1 MSLRERTAAD
11 DVLEARER
19 FVARGVAT
27 PRLVVTRAEGAQVE
41 AADGTLYLD
50 FAGGIACQ
58 NTGHGFAPVVAAIH
72 EQVDR
77 FLHQCFMV
85 GTYEPYVEV
94 CRRLAEHSPCT
105 GERQK
110 SILVNSG
117 AEAIENAVKIARAA
131 TGRPA
136 VVVFE
141 NGFHG
146 RTLLTMAMTSKV
158 RPYKAG
164 FGPFPGEVYR
174 AAAPYPYRGI
184 DTDAAMA
191 SLEHLFKSEVEAE
204 TVACV
209 VLETVQGEGGF
220 IPMPADYLARLRELC
235 DAHGILFVADEVQSG
250 VGRTGPMWAI
260 EHSGVAPD
268 LLVSGK
274 SLGGGLPLAAVTGRA
289 EVMDA
294 PGPGGL
300 GGTFGGNPVAC
311 AAAAVVL
318 DTIAAPEFRAR
329 ADALG
334 ATLRTRL
341 DELAG
346 RHDAVGDVRGLGPM
360 LALELREQSPDLAQ
374 KVTAAAFER
383 GLLLLSCGLYGNV
396 LRLLPPLDGHRRGAR
411 PRARAPGG
419 VACRRRLRST
429 SASPGCASATAT
441 SLRSTGSTW
450 RSGAA
455 SSSPCSGPPA
465 PARRRRCA

>member
-1 MSLRERTAAD
+1 MALREPMATD
-11 DVLEARER
+11 GVLEARER
-19 FVARGVAT
+19 YVARGVST
-27 PRLVVTRAEGAQVE
+27 PRLVVTRAEGAHVE
-41 AADGTLYLD
+41 DAEGRVFLD

-85 GTYEPYVEV
+85 GTYEPYVAV
-94 CRRLAEHSPCT
+94 CRRLAEHSPCS
-105 GERQK
+105 GEQQK
-110 SILVNSG
+110 SILVSSG
-117 AEAIENAVKIARAA
+117 AEAIENAVKIARSA
-131 TGRPA
+131 TGRSG

-164 FGPFPGEVYR
+164 FGPFPGEIYR

-184 DTDAAMA
+184 DTAAAIA
-191 SLEHLFKSEVEAE
+191 SLEHLFKSEVDAAS
-204 TVACV
+204 VACV

-220 IPMPADYLARLRELC
+220 IPMPGDYLARLAELC
-235 DAHGILFVADEVQSG
+235 SRHGILFVADEVQSG

-260 EHSGVAPD
+260 DHFEGVQPD

-274 SLGGGLPLAAVTGRA
+274 SLGGGLPLAAVTGRS

-318 DTIAAPEFRAR
+318 DTVALPEFRAR
-329 ADALG
+329 ADELG
-334 ATLRTRL
+334 VTLWARL
-341 DELAG
+341 DELAE
-346 RHDAVGDVRGLGPM
+346 RHEAIGEVRGLGPM
-360 LALELREQSPDLAQ
+360 LAFELREQSPELAQ
-374 KVTAAAFER
+374 AVTAAAFER
-383 GLLLLSCGLYGNV
+383 GLLLLACGLYGNV
-396 LRLLPPLDGHRRGAR
+396 LRLLPPLTVTDDELDRGLQLLEESL
-411 PRARAPGG
+411 
-419 VACRRRLRST
+419 VA
-429 SASPGCASATAT
+429 
-441 SLRSTGSTW
+441 
-450 RSGAA
+450 AA
-455 SSSPCSGPPA
+455 D
-465 PARRRRCA
+465 

>member
-1 MSLRERTAAD
+1 MSLREEASVD
-11 DVLEARER
+11 DVLAARQR
-19 FVARGVAT
+19 YVARGVST
-27 PRLVVTRAEGAQVE
+27 PKLVVVGAEGARVE
-41 AADGTLYLD
+41 AADGTTYLD

-72 EQVDR
+72 EQVDK

-94 CRRLAEHSPCT
+94 CRRLAEHSPCA
-105 GERQK
+105 GREQK

-184 DTDAAMA
+184 GADAAIA
-191 SLEHLFKSEVEAE
+191 DLEHLFKSEVEAE
-204 TVACV
+204 SVACV

-220 IPMPADYLARLRELC
+220 IPMPPDYPARLAELC
-235 DAHGILFVADEVQSG
+235 TRYGILYVADEVQSG

-260 EHSGVAPD
+260 EHYDGVRPD

-289 EVMDA
+289 EIMDA

-300 GGTFGGNPVAC
+300 GGTFGGNPVSC

-318 DTIAAPEFRAR
+318 DTVAEPAFRAR
-329 ADALG
+329 AKELG
-334 ATLRTRL
+334 ETLRARL

-346 RHDAVGDVRGLGPM
+346 RHKQIGEVRGLGPM
-360 LALELREQSPDLAQ
+360 LALELREQSPELAQ
-374 KVTAAAFER
+374 AVTAAAFDR
-383 GLLLLSCGLYGNV
+383 GLLLLACGLYGNV
-396 LRLLPPLDGHRRGAR
+396 LRLLPPLTVTDEELDRG
-411 PRARAPGG
+411 
-419 VACRRRLRST
+419 L
-429 SASPGCASATAT
+429 ATLEE
-441 SLRSTGSTW
+441 SL
-450 RSGAA
+450 AA
-455 SSSPCSGPPA
+455 AG
-465 PARRRRCA
+465 